1 MSSTSCRFCRRDRCG
16 IVELNKNAPK
26 EVLDLFRDVKK
37 DLKTAYKA
45 FTFQQS
51 QQKMHLQHKLRRNAR
66 MNEEYE
72 TLAEKNNSSR
82 EYLNQLKQADTEMD
96 QRIASLERKIEH
108 YKNILGSD
116 NYGNNDISSGSIY
129 SDPGVMNRGRRVEE
143 LFQKLGSPPQ
153 YPGGFAGSSFQ
164 LNDTRRS
171 EGDLSFFGKE
181 ENLEMKTPV
190 AWHKSRNNRRTRK
203 RKTLS
208 HEAKFLDI
216 KTPAA
221 WPKRQETSDWVKS
234 VPTKFFSPY

>member
-1 MSSTSCRFCRRDRCG
+1 MSSTSCRFCRGDRCR
-16 IVELNKNAPK
+16 IIELNKNAPK
-26 EVLDLFRDVKK
+26 EVLDLFRDPTK
-37 DLKTAYKA
+37 DLKAAYKA
-45 FTFQQS
+45 FHFQQS
-51 QQKMHLQHKLRRNAR
+51 QQKMQLDHKLRRNAR
-66 MNEEYE
+66 MLEDCEP
-72 TLAEKNNSSR
+72 LAEKNNSSR
-82 EYLNQLKQADTEMD
+82 EYLKQLKKADTEMD
-96 QRIASLERKIEH
+96 QQIASREREIEH

-116 NYGNNDISSGSIY
+116 AYGNNDISSGSIF